1 VTHGCARRRDRFT
14 TTSKGPAVR
23 TDEELMQAYQVH
35 ADKRAF
41 AALYQSQAPT
51 LRRFVQKRLYRA
63 DEVEDIVQQT
73 FMRLHTVKDSYRAG
87 EPVRPWLCT
96 IAGNLVRDQLRKQQR
111 RPEVIFDL
119 ARHASF
125 EPRTEQAEM
134 VEPNRALEAALAHLS
149 EVTQRIMEE
158 HFAQERPLIEI
169 AQELGENPSTVRVK
183 LHRGCRRLREQ
194 LAI

>member
-1 VTHGCARRRDRFT
+1 M
-14 TTSKGPAVR
+14 R

-41 AALYQSQAPT
+41 AALYQSQAPA
-51 LRRFVQKRLYRA
+51 LRRFVQKRLFRA
-63 DEVEDIVQQT
+63 DDVEDIVQQT
-73 FMRLHTVKDSYRAG
+73 FLRLHLVKDSYRAG
-87 EPVRPWLCT
+87 EPLRPWLCT
-96 IAGNLVRDQLRKQQR
+96 IAGNLVRDHLRKQQR
-111 RPEVIFDL
+111 RPEVSFEPT
-119 ARHASF
+119 RHASF
-125 EPRTEQAEM
+125 EPHTEPSEIT
-134 VEPNRALEAALAHLS
+134 EPNRALEAALAHLS

-169 AQELGENPSTVRVK
+169 AEELGENPSTVRVR